1 MVLLLIPAEIVV
13 IAPIDA
19 IKRSSVVRTVRGRN
33 DFIEIAVGDDLIAGD
48 THDRL
53 LRAFLQDF
61 VNPFV
66 LLLRSLVPMEID
78 PLRFGDG
85 FCISER
91 LRIDTH

>member
-1 MVLLLIPAEIVV
+1 M
-13 IAPIDA
+13 
-19 IKRSSVVRTVRGRN
+19 VRTVRGRN
-33 DFIEIAVGDDLIAGD
+33 DFIEVAVGDNLVAGN

-53 LRAFLQDF
+53 LCALLQNL

-85 FCISER
+85 FGISG
-91 LRIDTH
+91 